1 MGLLCFQVLRDFAS
15 HPAVGSDSSRY
26 IVLAQSLIRGDIYGL
41 VSRADRSAR
50 ASFPFGFPLV
60 LAPFVT
66 LFPGQFDVWRVPS
79 LLATVLS
86 ATLIFWGWPLLSRRS
101 YWWGL
106 GVTALFCLSPVTM
119 LYGRLVLSEAV
130 FTAFLLG
137 SLLLIEWGMR
147 RRPPAWW
154 YAVLGALLTL
164 MVYTR
169 TAGWAMLA
177 GIVLYLLYRKGR
189 RSFGPLAGLAL
200 SMAVCTF
207 LVLSLTSVHVADL
220 VPGKY
225 AVIYTDLATGEGV
238 TSSGA
243 GPFLYFLR
251 QRAWQRAVQDIP
263 STILPGIHSGAV
275 WNLADAHGVRP
286 LVGLVGMLVTAL
298 LALGFVHWLRR
309 EGVSALLA
317 VVLPYALALLAWDW
331 TGPRL
336 LYPIQVQLAYAFL
349 LGLEALLA
357 GLGGLLC
364 QRRTLAWQR
373 RGIGAIVVIMAV
385 AYGVIGIR
393 YPAFR
398 DHAANLEHR
407 ASWLRDHTGPDAVVM
422 SSTPDEDYLYSGRS
436 VLDYPSWLSAGASI
450 ELARYLARQGVDVLI
465 IPRNKIVWD
474 GDDNGMNRRVDANQ
488 RENVM
493 LMLAQ
498 NLTAQ
503 GELEQ
508 AHTNYDGEFSLFIVT
523 SRNAAKPLT
532 NVIGGPAH

>member
-1 MGLLCFQVLRDFAS
+1 M
-15 HPAVGSDSSRY
+15 
-26 IVLAQSLIRGDIYGL
+26 LAQSLMRGDIYGL
-41 VSRADRSAR
+41 VSRADGPAQ

-79 LLATVLS
+79 FLATVLS

-106 GVTALFCLSPVTM
+106 GVTTLFCLSPLTM

-137 SLLLIEWGMR
+137 SLVLVEWGVR
-147 RRPPAWW
+147 RWPPAWW

-177 GIVLYLLYRKGR
+177 GIVVYLLYRKGR
-189 RSFGPLAGLAL
+189 RSFGVLAGLAL
-200 SMAVCTF
+200 SMAFCTF
-207 LVLSLTSVHVADL
+207 LVLSLTSVQVADL

-225 AVIYTDLATGEGV
+225 AVIYTDLAAGEDV

-251 QRAWQRAVQDIP
+251 QRAWQRAAQDIP

-286 LVGLVGMLVTAL
+286 LVGLVGMIVTAL
-298 LALGFVHWLRR
+298 LAAGFLLWLRR

-317 VVLPYALALLAWDW
+317 VALPYALALLAWDW
-331 TGPRL
+331 MGPRL
-336 LYPIQVQLAYAFL
+336 LYPVQMQLAFAFL
-349 LGLEALLA
+349 LGLEAFFA
-357 GLGGLLC
+357 GLGGLLS
-364 QRRTLAWQR
+364 QRPALAWQR
-373 RGIGAIVVIMAV
+373 RAIGVVVVLMAV
-385 AYGVIGIR
+385 AYGVIGLR

-398 DHAANLEHR
+398 DYTGALQER
-407 ASWLRDHTGPDAVVM
+407 ASWLRIHTRPDAVIM
-422 SSTPDEDYLYSGRS
+422 SNTPEAEYLSSGRAAMN
-436 VLDYPSWLSAGASI
+436 YPAWLATATASQ
-450 ELARYLARQGVDVLI
+450 LASYLGWHGVDVVI
-465 IPRNKIVWD
+465 VARSGIVWEGSD
-474 GDDNGMNRRVDANQ
+474 SARSRVAHG
-488 RENVM
+488 RPEEEIM
-493 LMLAQ
+493 LALAQ

-503 GELEQ
+503 GVLMPIGATQ
-508 AHTNYDGEFSLFIVT
+508 TDGYALFIVKSGNALT
-523 SRNAAKPLT
+523 SGVT
-532 NVIGGPAH
+532 VTPAEKSESSHED